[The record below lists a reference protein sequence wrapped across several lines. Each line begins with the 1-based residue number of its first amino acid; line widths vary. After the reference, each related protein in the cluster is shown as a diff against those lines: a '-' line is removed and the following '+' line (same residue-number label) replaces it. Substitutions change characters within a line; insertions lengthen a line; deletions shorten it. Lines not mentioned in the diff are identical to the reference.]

1 MRRFLLLS
9 MTLLCCTAAGAKGV
23 RDFVS
28 QQLEMYPQARLLDI
42 YKSCFQDYMGAEHL
56 VADRESAKAY
66 LAEELRTTS
75 DESLMAWYI
84 EPCGPRGKHVRVS
97 LKAIRDNLVTED
109 ALLEAF
115 IRSANTTKRP
125 SVRSWQRR
133 WHKIIGTIDKM
144 NLSLPRYDEDRQFID
159 SLLIEG
165 KYAISHSPEYRET
178 YHPHYR
184 IVERKIYERELKP
197 LLESKDKHPY

>member
-1 MRRFLLLS
+1 M
-9 MTLLCCTAAGAKGV
+9 
-23 RDFVS
+23 
-28 QQLEMYPQARLLDI
+28 
-42 YKSCFQDYMGAEHL
+42 
-56 VADRESAKAY
+56 ADRESAKAY

-75 DESLMAWYI
+75 NESLMAWYI

-133 WHKIIGTIDKM
+133 WHKIIGTIDQM
-144 NLSLPRYDEDRQFID
+144 NLSLPRYDEDKQFID
-159 SLLIEG
+159 SLLTEG